1 MVIPRVDFDSE
12 NMQGHARGK
21 DILHKVVCTEPAL
34 AFEMRMT
41 FALPMACSIR
51 TLTEETFLLYS
62 LSCLESSFPLGFLV
76 PSAADVGWEVHILLQ
91 SAQIRFSALVPFSGA
106 RGPKL

>member
-12 NMQGHARGK
+12 IMQGHARGK
-21 DILHKVVCTEPAL
+21 DTLHKVVCPGPAL

-41 FALPMACSIR
+41 FALPIACSIR

-76 PSAADVGWEVHILLQ
+76 PSASGVGWEVHHPLQ
-91 SAQIRFSALVPFSGA
+91 SS
-106 RGPKL
+106 